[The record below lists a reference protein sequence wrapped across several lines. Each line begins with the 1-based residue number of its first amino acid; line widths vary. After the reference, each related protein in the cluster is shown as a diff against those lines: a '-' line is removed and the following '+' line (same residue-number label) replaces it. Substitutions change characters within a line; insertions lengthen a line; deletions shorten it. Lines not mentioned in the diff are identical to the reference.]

1 MAPYT
6 PCQGYSGRVFF
17 GILLRTSLISVRIT
31 TMTTIT
37 EPTFEQELIP
47 LSELGEREEAVVHIT
62 DLDVDERIALSAM
75 GLHDDATFHL
85 CQQGQPCI
93 VQVEATRLGLS
104 RELTS
109 RIMVRRCGACN
120 EA

>member
-1 MAPYT
+1 MAT
-6 PCQGYSGRVFF
+6 LTQ
-17 GILLRTSLISVRIT
+17 
-31 TMTTIT
+31 
-37 EPTFEQELIP
+37 PTFERELIP
-47 LSELGEREEAVVHIT
+47 LSELGEQEEAVVHIT

-75 GLHDDATFHL
+75 GLHDEATFRL

-104 RELTS
+104 SELTS
-109 RIMVRRCGACN
+109 RILVQRCDVCN

>member
-1 MAPYT
+1 MNTMATLTHP
-6 PCQGYSGRVFF
+6 
-17 GILLRTSLISVRIT
+17 
-31 TMTTIT
+31 TI
-37 EPTFEQELIP
+37 ERELIP
-47 LSELGEREEAVVHIT
+47 LSELGESEEAVVHIT
-62 DLDVDERIALSAM
+62 DLDIDERIALSAM
-75 GLHDDATFHL
+75 GLHDDVTFQL

-109 RIMVRRCGACN
+109 RIMVRRCDACN